1 MSEVRTLIRKIL
13 LEELEKHGSIG
24 NQDKNFTSVSIQ
36 DNNDLNS
43 FALKVLDLAEKSD
56 LKADIESGK
65 VTFTLVTN
73 ELVNNSPEQNQP
85 SSISDPVPFQKGL
98 VTEKDI
104 AGLADST
111 SSIRVGKTVCFTPLA
126 MDEIRRKGLN
136 IKRISK

>member
-13 LEELEKHGSIG
+13 LEELEKHGGIG
-24 NQDKNFTSVSIQ
+24 NQDKDFMSVSIQ
-36 DNNDLNS
+36 DNSDLNS

-73 ELVNNSPEQNQP
+73 ELVNNSPDQNHP

-104 AGLADST
+104 SSLADST
-111 SSIRVGKTVCFTPLA
+111 SSISVGKTVCFTPLA

-136 IKRISK
+136 VKRISK

>member
-1 MSEVRTLIRKIL
+1 MP
-13 LEELEKHGSIG
+13 
-24 NQDKNFTSVSIQ
+24 VSIQ

-104 AGLADST
+104 TGLADGT
-111 SSIRVGKTVCFTPLA
+111 SSISVAKTVCFTPLA